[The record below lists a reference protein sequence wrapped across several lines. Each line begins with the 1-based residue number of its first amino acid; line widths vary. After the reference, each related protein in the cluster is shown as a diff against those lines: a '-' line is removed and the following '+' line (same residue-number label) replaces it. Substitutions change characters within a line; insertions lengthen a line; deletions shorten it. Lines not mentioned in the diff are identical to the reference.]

1 MATKAVYCGYGGRVL
16 WLQRPCFEARHLKPA
31 RESPH
36 ITIDLLLSIVAARVY
51 IIEKLRAYLRE
62 AGKDRRREGGRVR
75 VRVHVDVHAH
85 TCMHAHTRTLIL

>member
-36 ITIDLLLSIVAARVY
+36 ITIDLLLSLVAARVY

-75 VRVHVDVHAH
+75 VSVHVH
-85 TCMHAHTRTLIL
+85 MHAHACTHTSSLIL